1 MKNIII
7 VRHAKSS
14 WEFNVSDHERP
25 LKSRGVNDANLV
37 SKAFKESNTAIDL
50 VISSDAVR
58 ARTTADIFVNT
69 LKISDYMVSLNH
81 DLYDFSGNDLIN
93 VIKSV
98 RNSVNNLMLFGHN
111 HAITYFVNSF
121 GDLYIDNVPTCGL
134 VALQFDIENW
144 SDLRKG
150 KTIKT
155 IFPRDLK

>member
-1 MKNIII
+1 MKNIIL

-25 LKSRGVNDANLV
+25 LKSRGINDANLV
-37 SKAFKESNTAIDL
+37 SKVFKKSNTAIDL

-58 ARTTADIFVNT
+58 ARTTADIFVNN
-69 LKISDYMVSLNH
+69 LKISKDVVSLNH

-93 VIKSV
+93 VIKSTN
-98 RNSVNNLMLFGHN
+98 NSVNNLMLFGHN

-134 VALQFDIENW
+134 VLLQFDIEKW
-144 SDLRKG
+144 SNLSKG
-150 KTIKT
+150 KTIRT